1 MEFRV
6 LSSFKSWLVKKKAM
20 EFHEAPRSEGP
31 RSLASLIAESCKIMH
46 KDFNVFFLAC
56 DLK

>member
-1 MEFRV
+1 ME
-6 LSSFKSWLVKKKAM
+6 LY
-20 EFHEAPRSEGP
+20 EAPRSEGP
-31 RSLASLIAESCKIMH
+31 WSLASLIADICKIMH